1 MAKRKRRH
9 RVRYDRI
16 LVTAG
21 VLVVLIILLVSCV
34 NSCGKDKDTPDTP
47 TTPIATTEPTDPTSG
62 SGTEG
67 TKTGEPDGSSA
78 QLDTTGYS
86 KITMA
91 KDQIYQ
97 GDLILVNRENVYRFP
112 SDTEN
117 IVSVYL
123 NKLSTYGVKDA
134 ELSLDQNVIKQFNAL
149 MQAHYEATY
158 DTDIIIIRGYRTK
171 EEQASLSA
179 ANADVPAA
187 GYTELHTGLSFCL
200 GLSPQGYY
208 NTEGNHAWVQDN
220 MPAYGFILRY
230 PEGKDA
236 VTGEKASTYQ
246 FRYVGVPHAIYIT
259 ENQLTLEEY
268 LESLKDYTFG
278 KKTLKLQIGDSQY
291 EVYYTPAEATGDTT
305 VYVPANGNYTISG
318 NNSDGFIV
326 TCKLN

>member
-1 MAKRKRRH
+1 MAQRKRRH

-34 NSCGKDKDTPDTP
+34 RSCGKEDDTPQTP
-47 TTPIATTEPTDPTSG
+47 TTPIATTAPNGSQSGENGDTTSTDTNSNTDQP
-62 SGTEG
+62 
-67 TKTGEPDGSSA
+67 
-78 QLDTTGYS
+78 DTTGYS
-86 KITMA
+86 KISVS
-91 KDQIYQ
+91 KDKIYQ

-112 SDTEN
+112 SDTSN
-117 IVSVYL
+117 LVSVYL

-134 ELSLDQNVIKQFNAL
+134 ELSLDKHVIEQFNAL
-149 MQAHYEATY
+149 LQAHYNATY
-158 DTDIIIIRGYRTK
+158 DTDIIVIRGYRSK

-179 ANADVPAA
+179 ANADTPAA

-208 NTEGNHAWVQDN
+208 NTEGDHAWVQNN

-246 FRYVGVPHAIYIT
+246 FRYVGVPHAVYIT
-259 ENQLTLEEY
+259 ENNLTLEEY
-268 LESLKDYTFG
+268 LESLKGYTFG

-291 EVYYTPAEATGDTT
+291 EVYYTPADATGDTT
-305 VYVPANGNYTISG
+305 VYVPANGSYTISG